1 MKAAQ
6 LREQSTEEL
15 GQVADDMRK
24 ELSGLRIKKGV
35 GDGSEQPLRIRTL
48 RREVARVK
56 TIIRERE
63 REKAKHG

>member
-1 MKAAQ
+1 MKASQ
-6 LREQSTEEL
+6 LREQSVEEL
-15 GQVADDMRK
+15 GQVAEDLRK

>member
-1 MKAAQ
+1 MKASQ
-6 LREQSTEEL
+6 LREQNDGELRQLTE
-15 GQVADDMRK
+15 DMAK

-35 GDGSEQPLRIRTL
+35 GEGSEQPLRIRTL